1 MNRAEYLAKNVK
13 FTMAGELL
21 LAVLKFVSRRVFV
34 LLLGKEYLG
43 LNGLF
48 TDVLSMLSV
57 AELGFGVSITYSL
70 YRPVACGDTNTV
82 KSLMQLYRRIYR
94 MVGAAV
100 LAAGLTLTPF
110 LDFFVKEMPEN
121 IPHIP
126 LIYILNL
133 LNTSISYFF
142 IYKSTL
148 LYVHQKK
155 YVETAIRAGVT
166 LAATGAQIAVLLLTG
181 NYLYYLLLSIGAT
194 LVQNTVISVK
204 ANRLFPYLREKDGSP
219 LPGETMEEI
228 RRNVVYNSN
237 ISLEKLVVE
246 KLVEGPMAEGA
257 YPTINPTTKIV
268 SVTVKDGT
276 CYVNLNNDFLNQPYN
291 VASDVTI
298 YSITNS
304 LAELSNVNRVQIS
317 INGETNIS
325 YRENMSLNNVFER
338 NLDILE

>member
-1 MNRAEYLAKNVK
+1 MKKAGHLLLRIALVMGLLLCTACGDRREAQEVTSYKIYYVNNDETKIVDREYMSETSDGA
-13 FTMAGELL
+13 LL
-21 LAVLKFVSRRVFV
+21 LAEFLEQLAHISEKMEYET
-34 LLLGKEYLG
+34 LLEKEISVVGHTLD
-43 LNGLF
+43 NGLLTLDFDESYHNLRGTREILARASIVRTLTQIPGVERITF
-48 TDVLSMLSV
+48 TVNG
-57 AELGFGVSITYSL
+57 EQ
-70 YRPVACGDTNTV
+70 
-82 KSLMQLYRRIYR
+82 LMDAA
-94 MVGAAV
+94 GAAV
-100 LAAGLTLTPF
+100 GVMAADTF
-110 LDFFVKEMPEN
+110 IEN
-121 IPHIP
+121 AGNEINAYEKVD
-126 LIYILNL
+126 LRL
-133 LNTSISYFF
+133 YFAN
-142 IYKSTL
+142 
-148 LYVHQKK
+148 
-155 YVETAIRAGVT
+155 EAGD
-166 LAATGAQIAVLLLTG
+166 
-181 NYLYYLLLSIGAT
+181 S
-194 LVQNTVISVK
+194 LV
-204 ANRLFPYLREKDGSP
+204 
-219 LPGETMEEI
+219 EEI

-325 YRENMSLNNVFER
+325 YRENMSLR

>member
-1 MNRAEYLAKNVK
+1 MKKAGHLLLRIALVMGLLLCTACGDRREAQEVTSYKIYYVNNDETKIVDREYMSETSDGA
-13 FTMAGELL
+13 LL
-21 LAVLKFVSRRVFV
+21 LAEFLEQLAHISEKMEYET
-34 LLLGKEYLG
+34 LEKEISVVGHTLD
-43 LNGLF
+43 NGLLTLDFDESYHNLRGTREILARASIVRTLTQIPGVERITF
-48 TDVLSMLSV
+48 TVNG
-57 AELGFGVSITYSL
+57 EQ
-70 YRPVACGDTNTV
+70 
-82 KSLMQLYRRIYR
+82 LMDAA
-94 MVGAAV
+94 GAAV
-100 LAAGLTLTPF
+100 GVMAADTF
-110 LDFFVKEMPEN
+110 IEN
-121 IPHIP
+121 AGNEINAYEKVD
-126 LIYILNL
+126 LRL
-133 LNTSISYFF
+133 YFAN
-142 IYKSTL
+142 
-148 LYVHQKK
+148 
-155 YVETAIRAGVT
+155 EAGD
-166 LAATGAQIAVLLLTG
+166 
-181 NYLYYLLLSIGAT
+181 S
-194 LVQNTVISVK
+194 LV
-204 ANRLFPYLREKDGSP
+204 
-219 LPGETMEEI
+219 EEI

>member
-1 MNRAEYLAKNVK
+1 MKKAGHLLLRIALVMGLLLCTACGDRREAQEVTSYKIYYVNNDETKIVDREYMSETSDGA
-13 FTMAGELL
+13 LL
-21 LAVLKFVSRRVFV
+21 LAEFLEQLAHISEKMEYET
-34 LLLGKEYLG
+34 LLEKEISVVGHTLD
-43 LNGLF
+43 NGLLTLDFDESYHNLRGTREILVRASIVRTLTQIPGVERITF
-48 TDVLSMLSV
+48 TVNG
-57 AELGFGVSITYSL
+57 EQ
-70 YRPVACGDTNTV
+70 
-82 KSLMQLYRRIYR
+82 LMDAA
-94 MVGAAV
+94 GAAV
-100 LAAGLTLTPF
+100 GVMAADTF
-110 LDFFVKEMPEN
+110 IEN
-121 IPHIP
+121 AGNEINAYEKVD
-126 LIYILNL
+126 LRL
-133 LNTSISYFF
+133 YFAN
-142 IYKSTL
+142 
-148 LYVHQKK
+148 
-155 YVETAIRAGVT
+155 EAGD
-166 LAATGAQIAVLLLTG
+166 
-181 NYLYYLLLSIGAT
+181 S
-194 LVQNTVISVK
+194 LV
-204 ANRLFPYLREKDGSP
+204 
-219 LPGETMEEI
+219 EEI